1 MICKQEER
9 KQRVGKGKPF
19 LSCKSKMKLLKMGL
33 KNHFVVAAWQS
44 HHLKAQRE
52 EEDNSVAHT
61 VGLSIN
67 VVFHLLFSTF
77 SSFPF
82 ALSRRLVA
90 FYALISML
98 LILFIKLFF

>member
-19 LSCKSKMKLLKMGL
+19 LSCKSKMKLLKMGF
-33 KNHFVVAAWQS
+33 KNHFAVAAWQS

-67 VVFHLLFSTF
+67 VVFHLLFQLFLLFLLHS
-77 SSFPF
+77 
-82 ALSRRLVA
+82 LGDWLH
-90 FYALISML
+90 SML
-98 LILFIKLFF
+98 